1 MGGPTPAPCVGR
13 GACLIDNPHETLK
26 AVGISGERETRS
38 LIPTEYNYR
47 QTSQQVCPAK
57 NSLFKQSRN
66 PG

>member
-38 LIPTEYNYR
+38 LISTEYNYR
-47 QTSQQVCPAK
+47 
-57 NSLFKQSRN
+57 
-66 PG
+66 